1 MIWNIKY
8 IPRFK
13 WIHLSE
19 RLAYEKAAYKQ
30 RLRAEI
36 SQAKKEAQYLQ
47 ANVEKSKRLKKKK
60 PNVNEHDIKDSWN
73 KQTCKFKLRLLHK

>member
-1 MIWNIKY
+1 M
-8 IPRFK
+8 
-13 WIHLSE
+13 SE

-47 ANVEKSKRLKKKK
+47 ANVEKSKKLKRKK
-60 PNVNEHDIKDSWN
+60 PKEEYANEHNIKD
-73 KQTCKFKLRLLHK
+73 F